1 MKRTFIAA
9 KINAENELVNIYT
22 KLRNELENEKIKWVD
37 HHNFH
42 LTLFFL
48 GDTTEDQIKEVRVQM
63 SNIVDNFESFTMK
76 IQGLGVF
83 KNFHK
88 PRVLWAGIQ
97 NYNPLAEIKKQVD
110 KEMLKMGFNP
120 DAREFKPHLTLA
132 RIKWINNK
140 DKLKNLVLE
149 HKDQYFQDVT
159 INEIIFYESI
169 LRAEGPEYKPIEK
182 FLLP

>member
-9 KINAENELVNIYT
+9 KIKAENELVNIYT

-110 KEMLKMGFNP
+110 KEKPTYYVRCLFADPAFNP
-120 DAREFKPHLTLA
+120 FDPLHGFS
-132 RIKWINNK
+132 
-140 DKLKNLVLE
+140 
-149 HKDQYFQDVT
+149 DQGTPF
-159 INEIIFYESI
+159 E
-169 LRAEGPEYKPIEK
+169 
-182 FLLP
+182 